1 MSALHSDVLVIAEVA
16 QAHDGSLGTAHAYID
31 AVAEA
36 GADVVK
42 FQTHIASAESTP
54 QEPWRVKFSAQ
65 DATRYDYWK
74 RMEFTEQQWVGLRSH
89 ALRAGLDFMS
99 SAFSLE
105 AFEMLRRVGVG
116 GWKVASGEV
125 RNARLLERMAA
136 THLPV
141 YLSTGMSP
149 LAEIDDAVALLKS
162 FDLPVTVLQCT
173 SLYPTPPE
181 KLGLNLIPEFRE
193 RWGCP
198 VGLSD
203 HSGTIWPS
211 LAAVALGAD
220 VVEVH
225 VTLSRHGFGPDVPA
239 SVTPEE
245 LKQLVAG
252 ARWLAWARAHP
263 VDKDRMAEELAPMRG
278 LFMKSAVAARDL
290 PAGHVLASGDL
301 VAKKPGTGIPAER
314 IPALIGRR
322 LSRAV
327 EADRLLASE
336 DVECGEPDTPDAAG
350 AGGTGA
356 PA

>member
-1 MSALHSDVLVIAEVA
+1 MNAPHSDVLVIAEVA
-16 QAHDGSLGTAHAYID
+16 QAHDGSLGTAHAFID

-36 GADVVK
+36 GVDVVK

-54 QEPWRVKFSAQ
+54 AEPWRVQFSRQ

-74 RMEFTEQQWVGLRSH
+74 RMEFTEAQWVGLRAH
-89 ALRAGLDFMS
+89 ALKAGVDFMS
-99 SAFSLE
+99 SAFSLQ
-105 AFEMLRRVGVG
+105 AFDMLRRVGVG

-125 RNARLLERMAA
+125 RNAALLEHMAA

-149 LAEIDDAVALLKS
+149 LSEIDEAVTLLRR

-181 KLGLNLIPEFRE
+181 RLGLNLIPEFKA
-193 RWGCP
+193 RWGYP

-225 VTLSRHGFGPDVPA
+225 VTLSRHAFGPDVPA

-245 LKQLVAG
+245 LKQLVQG
-252 ARWLAWARAHP
+252 VRWLAWSRAHP
-263 VDKDRMAEELAPMRG
+263 VDKDAMAEELAPMRA
-278 LFMKSAVAARDL
+278 LFTKSVVAVRDL
-290 PAGHVLASGDL
+290 PSGHALAPEDL
-301 VAKKPGTGIPAER
+301 AAKKPGTGIPAER
-314 IPALIGRR
+314 IPELVGRR
-322 LSRAV
+322 LARAV
-327 EADRLLASE
+327 AADGLLAWDDLEGGRAGS
-336 DVECGEPDTPDAAG
+336 GGGGPAA
-350 AGGTGA
+350 
-356 PA
+356 

>member
-1 MSALHSDVLVIAEVA
+1 MSVPHSEVLVIAEVA
-16 QAHDGSLGTAHAYID
+16 QAHDGSLGAAHAFID
-31 AVAEA
+31 AVAKA

-74 RMEFTEQQWVGLRSH
+74 RMQFTEEQWVGLRSH
-89 ALRAGLDFMS
+89 ALKAGLDFMS

-105 AFEMLRRVGVG
+105 AFELLRRVGVG

-125 RNARLLERMAA
+125 RNGELLERMAA

-149 LAEIDDAVALLKS
+149 LAEIDEAVTVLKR
-162 FDLPVTVLQCT
+162 FDMPVTVLQCT
-173 SLYPTPPE
+173 SMYPTPPE
-181 KLGLNLIPEFRE
+181 KLGLNLIPEFKE

-211 LAAVALGAD
+211 LAAVALGAE
-220 VVEVH
+220 VLEVH
-225 VTLSRHGFGPDVPA
+225 VTLSRHAFGPDVPA

-245 LKQLVAG
+245 LKQLVDG
-252 ARWLAWARAHP
+252 ARFLAWARAHP
-263 VDKDRMAEELAPMRG
+263 VDKDAMAEELAPVRG
-278 LFMKSAVAARDL
+278 LFLKSAVAERDL
-290 PAGHVLASGDL
+290 PAGHVLTRADL
-301 VAKKPGTGIPAER
+301 AAKKPGTGIPAER
-314 IPALIGRR
+314 IPDLVGRR
-322 LSRAV
+322 LARPLA
-327 EADRLLASE
+327 ADQLLAGE
-336 DVECGEPDTPDAAG
+336 DLEGGDPRGGDGEGPRA
-350 AGGTGA
+350 
-356 PA
+356 

>member
-1 MSALHSDVLVIAEVA
+1 MSAPHAEVLVIAEVA
-16 QAHDGSLGTAHAYID
+16 QAHDGSLGTAHAFID

-54 QEPWRVKFSAQ
+54 HEPWRVKFSRQ

-74 RMEFTEQQWVGLRSH
+74 RMEFTEEQWVGLRSH
-89 ALRAGLDFMS
+89 ALKAGLDFMS
-99 SAFSLE
+99 SAFSVE

-125 RNARLLERMAA
+125 RNAELLERMAS

-149 LAEIDDAVALLKS
+149 LAEIDEAVTLLKR
-162 FDLPVTVLQCT
+162 FDLPLTVLQCT

-181 KLGLNLIPEFRE
+181 KLGLNLIPAFRE

-203 HSGTIWPS
+203 HSGKIWPS

-220 VVEVH
+220 VLEVH
-225 VTLSRHGFGPDVPA
+225 LTLSRHAFGPDVPA

-245 LKQLVAG
+245 LKRLVEG
-252 ARWLAWARAHP
+252 ARYLAWARAHP
-263 VDKDRMAEELAPMRG
+263 VDKDALAEELAPMRG
-278 LFMKSAVAARDL
+278 LFMKSAVAARAL
-290 PAGHVLASGDL
+290 PAGHVLAEGD
-301 VAKKPGTGIPAER
+301 VAAKKPGSGIPAAR
-314 IPALIGRR
+314 IPELLGRR
-322 LSRAV
+322 LARAV
-327 EADRLLASE
+327 EADQLLADE
-336 DVECGEPDTPDAAG
+336 DLEA
-350 AGGTGA
+350 
-356 PA
+356 

>member
-1 MSALHSDVLVIAEVA
+1 MSALHPEVLVIAEVA

-31 AVAEA
+31 AVADA

-54 QEPWRVKFSAQ
+54 GEPWRVKFSQQ

-74 RMEFTEQQWVGLRSH
+74 RMEFTEAQWVGLRSH
-89 ALRAGLDFMS
+89 ALKAGLDFLS

-105 AFEMLRRVGVG
+105 AVDMLRRVGVG

-125 RNARLLERMAA
+125 RNAPLLERMAA

-149 LAEIDDAVALLKS
+149 LAEIDEAVEILRRY
-162 FDLPVTVLQCT
+162 DLPVTVLQCT
-173 SLYPTPPE
+173 SMYPTPPE
-181 KLGLNLIPEFRE
+181 KLGLNLIPQFRE

-245 LKQLVAG
+245 LKQLVQG
-252 ARWLAWARAHP
+252 VRYLAWARAHP

-278 LFMKSAVAARDL
+278 LFMKSAVAARAL
-290 PAGHVLASGDL
+290 AAGHVLEPADL
-301 VAKKPGTGIPAER
+301 AAKKPGTGIPAER
-314 IPALIGRR
+314 IPTLVGRR
-322 LSRAV
+322 LARAL
-327 EADRLLASE
+327 EADQLLVWD
-336 DVECGEPDTPDAAG
+336 DVEGGAG
-350 AGGTGA
+350 A
-356 PA
+356 